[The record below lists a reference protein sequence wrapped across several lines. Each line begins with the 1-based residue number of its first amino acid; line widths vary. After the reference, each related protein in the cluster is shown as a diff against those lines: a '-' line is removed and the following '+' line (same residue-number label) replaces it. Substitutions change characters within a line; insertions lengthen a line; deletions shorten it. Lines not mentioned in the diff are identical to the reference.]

1 MPRDGSGAVRP
12 SLVRSNVEQR
22 LLNLPAEGHDE
33 RPAPDD
39 TPRDCGD
46 LQGEVRRGPLD
57 RGVGRD
63 AVGEVVDEA
72 PGGAADEDRDELE
85 VGLHD
90 VALGDEAAYA
100 GVRMTAMMYTGTT
113 AWSQM
118 EKKLT

>member
-57 RGVGRD
+57 RGVVRGVMGVWGARSFVLWS
-63 AVGEVVDEA
+63 ARRVSGVG
-72 PGGAADEDRDELE
+72 
-85 VGLHD
+85 VGVLC
-90 VALGDEAAYA
+90 V
-100 GVRMTAMMYTGTT
+100 
-113 AWSQM
+113 
-118 EKKLT
+118 